1 MKIVSKVKKSSMM
14 GIVIFICAMLA
25 TITGIINNTT
35 VYFVVKDILK
45 YGLIFLVLLVI
56 LGAIAIMISKSI
68 LNGPGNGLVLVGIVG
83 TIMIVGTVIVAICA
97 GIFLLFI
104 LVDTGFTEFG
114 LISRSNYVSSDLE
127 NMIDNPWLYRLFF
140 SGSVSVA
147 VVMLFNMIKIFK

>member
-1 MKIVSKVKKSSMM
+1 MSKVKKSSMM

-56 LGAIAIMISKSI
+56 LGAIAIKLSKSI
-68 LNGPGNGLVLVGIVG
+68 LDGSGNGLVKFGMVG
-83 TIMIVGTVIVAICA
+83 TIMIAGTVIVAISA
-97 GIFLLFI
+97 GLLLLFI

-114 LISRSNYVSSDLE
+114 LISRSNYVASDLE
-127 NMIDNPWLYRLFF
+127 NTMNNPWLYRLIF
-140 SGSVSVA
+140 SGSVSAA
-147 VVMLFNMIKIFK
+147 VVMLFNMIKIFKNR

>member
-1 MKIVSKVKKSSMM
+1 MRKVKKSSMM

-56 LGAIAIMISKSI
+56 LGAIAIKLSKSI
-68 LNGPGNGLVLVGIVG
+68 LDGSGNGLVKFGMVGA
-83 TIMIVGTVIVAICA
+83 IMIAGTVIVAISA
-97 GIFLLFI
+97 GLLLLFI

-114 LISRSNYVSSDLE
+114 LISRSNYVASDLE
-127 NMIDNPWLYRLFF
+127 NTMNNPWLYRLIF
-140 SGSVSVA
+140 SGSVSAA
-147 VVMLFNMIKIFK
+147 VVMLFNMIKIFKNR